1 MVTTTSSVVVPVDPR
16 HQLDEA
22 RLLQYLQASIPG
34 FLPPPAT
41 LHVLQVFF
49 HPEYSILCSF
59 TLVYTDGVTAILEI
73 GGCSLVMG
81 NPTPLTCCMWS
92 SMELKNVLYYARSHL
107 ASFSN
112 LHMLLS
118 VNMRFS
124 FLTCIFELPLFGL
137 PYDMIAF
144 ISYSAGYRFEL
155 WSWTVCVCM
164 HWLGMTKF

>member
-1 MVTTTSSVVVPVDPR
+1 MDPR
-16 HQLDEA
+16 HRLDEA

-49 HPEYSILCSF
+49 HPKYSILCSF

-73 GGCSLVMG
+73 GGCSLVMA

-92 SMELKNVLYYARSHL
+92 SMELKNILYYARSHL

-124 FLTCIFELPLFGL
+124 FLTCFFELPLFGL

-144 ISYSAGYRFEL
+144 ISYSAGYQFEL
-155 WSWTVCVCM
+155 WSRTVCVCM
-164 HWLGMTKF
+164 H

>member
-1 MVTTTSSVVVPVDPR
+1 MWWYPWIPTTDWMRPGFYSIYKPPF
-16 HQLDEA
+16 LDFCH
-22 RLLQYLQASIPG
+22 LLQHYMYYRYFSIPNT
-34 FLPPPAT
+34 ASC
-41 LHVLQVFF
+41 VLS
-49 HPEYSILCSF
+49 PSM
-59 TLVYTDGVTAILEI
+59 YTDGVTAILEI

-112 LHMLLS
+112 LHMLWS
-118 VNMRFS
+118 GNMRFS
-124 FLTCIFELPLFGL
+124 FFTCIFELPLFGL
-137 PYDMIAF
+137 PYDMTAF

-164 HWLGMTKF
+164 H